1 MKLSACID
9 NHDSNENK
17 ESIEFLS
24 HPLEEEKHSLL
35 EHSIEV
41 ALKTK
46 ELLSYTQFKNS
57 DLGFYSGLLHDI
69 GKLNPYHQIFFRANK
84 SDREIVKSELNQI
97 FESVHSPYSA
107 WIAEKLLEKKENSI
121 DYSLLDKIIILIY
134 GHHTK
139 LRKSIGEMETS
150 EKFKLTQQK
159 IFHNLKKFQSI
170 SSQRKEFSELSWNN
184 CFDRY
189 LEPVVFDT
197 KLTAANSTDGIDD
210 FLEISVAYSC
220 LLQAD
225 RGSFSQWDQAYFNQ
239 TINTSTLIKS
249 ESKLSSIREEL
260 QKELFANFEYDKPI
274 LILNAPTGI
283 GKTKVFLDLV
293 NRYKSRY
300 NNLERIF
307 YFSPLLALTD
317 DFEKKFA
324 TTIENLEDILIYNH
338 LFAGSLEEK
347 QRMINESNSQQLYQQ
362 SQWIFN
368 NESFNRPFIVTTTQ
382 RFLITIFS
390 NRQSDKLKLSSFR
403 NALLIIDEV
412 QTIPKYILRS
422 LICILERMYYF
433 LGTRTILVSA
443 TIPNELRSIP
453 ITRVSDKLEK
463 SYLNLTKKNIS
474 FMPWSNLDINKD
486 RTLVMAN
493 TRRKAATIFH
503 DLVTKF
509 PDIMYLSSGI
519 RKKDRIKIIN
529 QIFQDEALKKQF
541 ILVSTQ
547 VVEAGIDISFSQI
560 FREMA
565 PLDSVIQ
572 VMGRLNREAEDKK
585 ANLVVYEYDTEHRP
599 YSKLELNESEK
610 ILRIVKDSTELYSWL
625 SQYYQSISEKNNL
638 YKKYTNELNEYIARL
653 DFDEIWNFINKHV
666 FLEEERDSVLV
677 PDIKDWDNIKE
688 ILSKEK
694 LTKNDYRML
703 SNISV
708 SLPQSIHKLDI
719 KDYFDEEIFQKN
731 MLLPKKEYLDKVYD
745 NRLGTDI
752 WLIQ

>member
-1 MKLSACID
+1 MSSKLQS
-9 NHDSNENK
+9 S
-17 ESIEFLS
+17 FP
-24 HPLEEEKHSLL
+24 PLQGAVYTSTSSLC
-35 EHSIEV
+35 
-41 ALKTK
+41 
-46 ELLSYTQFKNS
+46 Y
-57 DLGFYSGLLHDI
+57 
-69 GKLNPYHQIFFRANK
+69 
-84 SDREIVKSELNQI
+84 
-97 FESVHSPYSA
+97 
-107 WIAEKLLEKKENSI
+107 
-121 DYSLLDKIIILIY
+121 
-134 GHHTK
+134 
-139 LRKSIGEMETS
+139 
-150 EKFKLTQQK
+150 
-159 IFHNLKKFQSI
+159 
-170 SSQRKEFSELSWNN
+170 
-184 CFDRY
+184 
-189 LEPVVFDT
+189 EPVVFDT
-197 KLTAANSTDGIDD
+197 KLTATNSTDGIDD

-368 NESFNRPFIVTTTQ
+368 NESFNRPFIITTTQ

-443 TIPNELRSIP
+443 TIPHELRALP

-493 TRRKAATIFH
+493 TRRKAATI
-503 DLVTKF
+503 
-509 PDIMYLSSGI
+509 SSKRYVI
-519 RKKDRIKIIN
+519 LY
-529 QIFQDEALKKQF
+529 FQ
-541 ILVSTQ
+541 
-547 VVEAGIDISFSQI
+547 
-560 FREMA
+560 
-565 PLDSVIQ
+565 VI
-572 VMGRLNREAEDKK
+572 
-585 ANLVVYEYDTEHRP
+585 
-599 YSKLELNESEK
+599 
-610 ILRIVKDSTELYSWL
+610 
-625 SQYYQSISEKNNL
+625 
-638 YKKYTNELNEYIARL
+638 
-653 DFDEIWNFINKHV
+653 
-666 FLEEERDSVLV
+666 
-677 PDIKDWDNIKE
+677 
-688 ILSKEK
+688 
-694 LTKNDYRML
+694 
-703 SNISV
+703 
-708 SLPQSIHKLDI
+708 
-719 KDYFDEEIFQKN
+719 
-731 MLLPKKEYLDKVYD
+731 
-745 NRLGTDI
+745 
-752 WLIQ
+752 